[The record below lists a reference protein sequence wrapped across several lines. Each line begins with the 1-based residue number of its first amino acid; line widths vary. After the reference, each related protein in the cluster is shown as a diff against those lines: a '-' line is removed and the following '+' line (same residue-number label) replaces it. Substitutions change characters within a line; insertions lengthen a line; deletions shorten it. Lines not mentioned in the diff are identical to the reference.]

1 MQQCVYY
8 AEADEPLIKLA
19 GRVAAERGESLS
31 AFIIAAL
38 AEKLRRLGKLPVA
51 EEELRCP

>member
-51 EEELRCP
+51 EEEGD